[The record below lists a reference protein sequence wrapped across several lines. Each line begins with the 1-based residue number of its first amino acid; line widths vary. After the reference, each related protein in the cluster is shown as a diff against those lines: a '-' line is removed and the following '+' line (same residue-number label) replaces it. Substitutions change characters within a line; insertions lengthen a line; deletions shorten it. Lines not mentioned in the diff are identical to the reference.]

1 MEPEPTPDPTVAEL
15 RKIVEF
21 FAFQKRL
28 TKRMLIGVAVAVPIF
43 LVAMVLVERGIDKE
57 LSTPVRPIEDRTNWA
72 EVDRA
77 MREGD
82 LQKAAE
88 RGETMVAKMP
98 QYPVGHEKL
107 GMVYVSTGELKKAEE
122 QFAEAYRLLPTDAN
136 RQNLEAIRKRI
147 AEQK

>member
-1 MEPEPTPDPTVAEL
+1 MQPEPTPDPIQKEL
-15 RKIVEF
+15 QKIADF
-21 FAFQKRL
+21 FAFQKKL
-28 TKRMLIGVAVAVPIF
+28 TKRMLIGLAVFIPAGIVAAVVWEHRF
-43 LVAMVLVERGIDKE
+43 EKQFN
-57 LSTPVRPIEDRTNWA
+57 TPVPTIMDRANWS

-88 RGETMVAKMP
+88 KGETMAAKMP
-98 QYPVGHEKL
+98 GYPVGHEKL
-107 GMVYVSTGELKKAEE
+107 GMVYVTTGELKKAEE
-122 QFAEAYRLLPTDAN
+122 HFAEAYRLLPTVAN

>member
-1 MEPEPTPDPTVAEL
+1 MEQEPTPDPTVAEL
-15 RKIVEF
+15 RKIAEF

-28 TKRMLIGVAVAVPIF
+28 TKRMLIGVAVAVPTF
-43 LVAMVLVERGIDKE
+43 LVALVLVERGIDKE
-57 LSTPVRPIEDRTNWA
+57 LTTPVRPIEDRANWA

-88 RGETMVAKMP
+88 RGETMVARMP
-98 QYPVGHEKL
+98 GYPVGHEKL

-122 QFAEAYRLLPTDAN
+122 QFAEAYRLLSTEAN

-147 AEQK
+147 AEEK